1 MLYLIAAVSDNN
13 IVGIDNRLPWSLKKD
28 LQWFR
33 MHTTEGAVIMG
44 RKTWASLPHKPLK
57 NRLNIILTRAPCPHG
72 QTNVIWKNSLADAI
86 NYAYEQTTRVYIIG
100 GSELFHEAFAYPLQG
115 IILTRVHV
123 TVDAQNTTEIT
134 LPNYKKLVY
143 RSKEQCAATGRTKY
157 HFELW
162 IF

>member
-72 QTNVIWKNSLADAI
+72 QTNVVWKNSLADA
-86 NYAYEQTTRVYIIG
+86 YEHTVRVCIIG
-100 GSELFHEAFAYPLQG
+100 GISRS
-115 IILTRVHV
+115 ICIS
-123 TVDAQNTTEIT
+123 IT
-134 LPNYKKLVY
+134 GYY
-143 RSKEQCAATGRTKY
+143 IDTCTQ
-157 HFELW
+157 H
-162 IF
+162 